1 MCPWKHEIMHTH
13 PRRISSQ
20 AYHVLGIPRGKGEDT
35 QSEPKAGEGEE
46 TVTELCQEQ
55 LNVFSGDHSQ
65 DPTGEA
71 SDLTLGG
78 VDRVL

>member
-1 MCPWKHEIMHTH
+1 MHTH

-20 AYHVLGIPRGKGEDT
+20 AHHVRGIPRGKGEDT
-35 QSEPKAGEGEE
+35 QSGPKAGEREE

-71 SDLTLGG
+71 PGLTLGG

>member
-1 MCPWKHEIMHTH
+1 MHTH

-35 QSEPKAGEGEE
+35 QNEPKVGEVEE

-65 DPTGEA
+65 DPKGEA